1 MIDMIKRVVYYLNHR
16 STQRNTEMQNN
27 RRQVFQAWVKDSE
40 IKALES
46 QREYE
51 AERNAIKFIIW
62 TVLAT
67 AIVMLISCGIQLI
80 NQWVG
85 GAV

>member
-1 MIDMIKRVVYYLNHR
+1 
-16 STQRNTEMQNN
+16 MQNN

-40 IKALES
+40 IKALEA

-51 AERNAIKFIIW
+51 AAKTAIQFVVW

-67 AIVMLISCGIQLI
+67 AIVMLISCGIQIL
-80 NQWVG
+80 NQVIG
-85 GAV
+85 GAA

>member
-1 MIDMIKRVVYYLNHR
+1 MTHM
-16 STQRNTEMQNN
+16 TPEQQ
-27 RRQVFQAWVKDSE
+27 RRQTFQTFVRDSE
-40 IKALES
+40 ARALEER
-46 QREYE
+46 REYE
-51 AERNAIKFIIW
+51 SAKTAIQFLTW

-67 AIVMLISCGIQLI
+67 ATVMLVSCGIQLL

>member
-1 MIDMIKRVVYYLNHR
+1 MTHM
-16 STQRNTEMQNN
+16 TPEQQRRKT
-27 RRQVFQAWVKDSE
+27 FQTFVRDSE
-40 IKALES
+40 ARALEA

-51 AERNAIKFIIW
+51 AAKTAIQFIIW
-62 TVLAT
+62 TVLVTVFAM
-67 AIVMLISCGIQLI
+67 VVSCGIQLL